1 MTAKER
7 EKERDRERKKE
18 AERREKERK
27 EKERERKGRERK
39 EKEKQTEVG
48 SSSATLPK
56 VKLKLTSSV
65 SENSNASLPV
75 PVDAATSSSSSLI
88 PAASSSQPLHDPSLI
103 PLPVSRS
110 ASPFVGSSSSLVASS
125 AASPLPSSSLA
136 NEVYPEDPSPN
147 AHISTPEGLG
157 HGHRDPHAH
166 ILQTPRSQ
174 YRSPKRTFDES
185 SASGGEE
192 DPENSKRSRRRRV
205 GSGGWYGADADGTP
219 DVSSVR
225 KDDVAKDE
233 GQVVD
238 IVMHVDVD
246 SKADEADTPS
256 LSAPGSTSSSPL
268 SSVASSVASSVS
280 GGSSEV
286 EVDDDVELESRA
298 DDLDNEM
305 TAELPSLIPT
315 PHVVPDGLGKNAHQ
329 KYLHV
334 HPHHVEDRPLT
345 RRQRKAL
352 GLPKSRKGVPI
363 DIHGS
368 NGTVASLSAG
378 KIVIPGGKWRGKGD
392 NTSEQATVNGLA
404 DSQGDAEWRRNGSG
418 RLDVRG
424 FRELKI

>member
-1 MTAKER
+1 MSA
-7 EKERDRERKKE
+7 KERDRERKKDV
-18 AERREKERK
+18 ERREKERK
-27 EKERERKGRERK
+27 EKERERRRERK
-39 EKEKQTEVG
+39 EKEKEPDAS
-48 SSSATLPK
+48 SSSATLLK

-65 SENSNASLPV
+65 SENAIDAGTSSSSLTP
-75 PVDAATSSSSSLI
+75 ATSSSQS
-88 PAASSSQPLHDPSLI
+88 LHDPSMI
-103 PLPVSRS
+103 PLPISRS
-110 ASPFVGSSSSLVASS
+110 ASPFVGSSSSLVTSS

-157 HGHRDPHAH
+157 HGYRHPHAH

-185 SASGGEE
+185 SASGAEE

-205 GSGGWYGADADGTP
+205 GSGGWSGADADGTP

-225 KDDVAKDE
+225 KAVEDDVAKDE
-233 GQVVD
+233 GDVVD

-246 SKADEADTPS
+246 GKADTPF

-280 GGSSEV
+280 GALSEV
-286 EVDDDVELESRA
+286 EVDDDDVELGSQA
-298 DDLDNEM
+298 DEPDNEIA
-305 TAELPSLIPT
+305 AELPLLPT
-315 PHVVPDGLGKNAHQ
+315 PFIVPDGLGKNAHE
-329 KYLHV
+329 KYLHGD
-334 HPHHVEDRPLT
+334 PHHAEDRPLT

-352 GLPKSRKGVPI
+352 GLPKPRKEIPV
-363 DIHGS
+363 DTHGS
-368 NGTVASLSAG
+368 NGTSTSLSAG
-378 KIVIPGGKWRGKGD
+378 KIVIPGGKWKGKGD
-392 NTSEQATVNGLA
+392 STELANAVDGLA
-404 DSQGDAEWRRNGSG
+404 DMQGNAEWRRNGSG